1 MTAEELYK
9 EFVEVT
15 HIDEDFVDKYEKIRN
30 VEVGGTKI
38 IKNVEGL
45 VVCIKSHPEY
55 IFLTYFHKEDSDGQ
69 R

>member
-15 HIDEDFVDKYEKIRN
+15 HINEDFVDRYEKFRN

-38 IKNVEGL
+38 IKNVEGIAVSL
-45 VVCIKSHPEY
+45 KSPRGDM
-55 IFLTYFHKEDSDGQ
+55 FLTYFHKEDSDGQ